1 MSTRRRRESASASA
15 PARADD
21 DNDDES
27 GGVARAREA
36 SSASRGRQARRG
48 AATPLV
54 TVETSDDDDDVDDD
68 DDDDDGMNLRAR
80 IYGRQS
86 IPFIVATA
94 CVTATALVAVVLQ
107 SISLRLNAFAVA
119 SARVSQT
126 HADLAPMTRR
136 LRDVE
141 HAMKKCEERDAGRAS
156 AMLELRHEMDK
167 CAKGMSPLE
176 AAVDALKASQRD
188 VVKMVQV
195 DELRKQIAALATK
208 AQKSNNAN
216 SGLLRK
222 ASSKVSETDFK
233 ALEAAVDTLRGAQDK
248 YVTSDALSA
257 LTAVDI
263 ATEKQLKT
271 LNDELATATAQLK
284 AFKTSSAKDLAAFS
298 SATSSDAKDMLAQI
312 SALSGSVDTL
322 SKSQNDF
329 ARMSHI
335 DELKRQ
341 IDALSRSLQTKKSG
355 GFFKKTPAQ
364 TAQVSNAQ
372 ITALQNTIDALKKAQ
387 GEFVTATQL
396 NGIDSAINA
405 MKKNQAGFAKS
416 GDLKK
421 LEARIAAN
429 AAPQSADFTSLEKH
443 MTERVDQYMKS
454 LPRTMPKSIFS
465 KSADVSSNLWYAD
478 RTGRPDYALASGGGR
493 VVAHSPISPF
503 VARGDGPITAALTYL
518 RSGVHPRSDD
528 WLLTPSLEQPGDCLA
543 LHSPTG
549 FIDVRLRQPITIDA
563 VTLEHSDSL
572 VAYDTHSAPKDFG
585 IFGWLSNTNKSK
597 APKSMMP
604 LGNFSYSV
612 DLGAVQTFDVEAPRV
627 VDHVRLFVK
636 NNHGHKG
643 WTCVYRFRVHG
654 TPV

>member
-1 MSTRRRRESASASA
+1 
-15 PARADD
+15 
-21 DNDDES
+21 
-27 GGVARAREA
+27 
-36 SSASRGRQARRG
+36 
-48 AATPLV
+48 
-54 TVETSDDDDDVDDD
+54 
-68 DDDDDGMNLRAR
+68 
-80 IYGRQS
+80 
-86 IPFIVATA
+86 
-94 CVTATALVAVVLQ
+94 VTATALVAVVLQ

-156 AMLELRHEMDK
+156 AMRELRHEMDK
-167 CAKGMSPLE
+167 YAKGMSPLE
-176 AAVDALKASQRD
+176 AAVEALKASQRD

-195 DELRKQIAALATK
+195 DELKKQIAALATK
-208 AQKSNNAN
+208 AQKNNNAN
-216 SGLLRK
+216 SGLFK
-222 ASSKVSETDFK
+222 KSSSKVSETDFK
-233 ALEAAVDTLRGAQDK
+233 ALEAAVDALRGAQDK

-257 LTAVDI
+257 LTAVDV

-284 AFKTSSAKDLAAFS
+284 ALKTSSAKDLAAFS

-312 SALSGSVDTL
+312 SALSGSVYTL

-341 IDALSRSLQTKKSG
+341 IDALSTSLQTKKSG

-396 NGIDSAINA
+396 NGIDSAISA
-405 MKKNQAGFAKS
+405 MEKKFGAMEKNQAGFAKS

-421 LEARIAAN
+421 LEARIAAT

-443 MTERVDQYMKS
+443 MTERVDQYMKA
-454 LPRTMPKSIFS
+454 LPRTTPKSIFS

-585 IFGWLSNTNKSK
+585 IFGWLSNTKKSK

-654 TPV
+654 TPVWRGS

>member
-21 DNDDES
+21 DDDDDS
-27 GGVARAREA
+27 DGVARAREA

-54 TVETSDDDDDVDDD
+54 TVETSDDDDDVDD

-141 HAMKKCEERDAGRAS
+141 HAMKKCEERDSGRAS
-156 AMLELRHEMDK
+156 AMRELRHEMDK
-167 CAKGMSPLE
+167 YAKGMSPLE
-176 AAVDALKASQRD
+176 AAVEALKASQRD

-195 DELRKQIAALATK
+195 DELKKQIAALATK
-208 AQKSNNAN
+208 AQKNNNAN
-216 SGLLRK
+216 SGLFKK

-233 ALEAAVDTLRGAQDK
+233 ALEAAVDALRGAQDK
-248 YVTSDALSA
+248 YVTSDALST
-257 LTAVDI
+257 LTAVDV

-284 AFKTSSAKDLAAFS
+284 ALKTSSAKDLAAFS

-341 IDALSRSLQTKKSG
+341 IDALSTSLQTKKSG
-355 GFFKKTPAQ
+355 GFFKKNPAQ

-372 ITALQNTIDALKKAQ
+372 ITALQNTIDALKK
-387 GEFVTATQL
+387 
-396 NGIDSAINA
+396 
-405 MKKNQAGFAKS
+405 NQAGFAKS

-421 LEARIAAN
+421 LEARIAATP
-429 AAPQSADFTSLEKH
+429 APQSADFTSLEKH

-454 LPRTMPKSIFS
+454 LPRTTPKSIFS

-585 IFGWLSNTNKSK
+585 IFGWLSNTKKSK

-654 TPV
+654 SPV

>member
-21 DNDDES
+21 DNDDEAD
-27 GGVARAREA
+27 GVARAREA

-54 TVETSDDDDDVDDD
+54 TVETSDDDDDVDD

-195 DELRKQIAALATK
+195 DELKKQIAALATK
-208 AQKSNNAN
+208 AQKNNNAN
-216 SGLLRK
+216 SGLFKK

-233 ALEAAVDTLRGAQDK
+233 ALEAAVDALRGAQDK
-248 YVTSDALSA
+248 YVTSDALST
-257 LTAVDI
+257 LTAVDV

-284 AFKTSSAKDLAAFS
+284 ALKTSSAKDLAAFS

-341 IDALSRSLQTKKSG
+341 IDALSTSLQTKKSG

-372 ITALQNTIDALKKAQ
+372 ITALQNTIDALKK
-387 GEFVTATQL
+387 
-396 NGIDSAINA
+396 
-405 MKKNQAGFAKS
+405 NQAGFAKS

-421 LEARIAAN
+421 LEARIAAA

-454 LPRTMPKSIFS
+454 LPRTTPKSIFS

-612 DLGAVQTFDVEAPRV
+612 DLGAVQTFDVEAHRV

>member
-21 DNDDES
+21 DNDDEAD
-27 GGVARAREA
+27 GVARAREA

-54 TVETSDDDDDVDDD
+54 TVETSDDDDDVDD

-195 DELRKQIAALATK
+195 DELKKQIAALATK

-216 SGLLRK
+216 SGLLKK

-233 ALEAAVDTLRGAQDK
+233 ALEAAVDALRGAQDK
-248 YVTSDALSA
+248 YVTSDALST
-257 LTAVDI
+257 LTAVDV

-284 AFKTSSAKDLAAFS
+284 ALKTSSAKDLAAFS

-341 IDALSRSLQTKKSG
+341 IDALSTSLQTKKSG
-355 GFFKKTPAQ
+355 GFFKKNPAQ

-372 ITALQNTIDALKKAQ
+372 ITALQNTIDALKK
-387 GEFVTATQL
+387 
-396 NGIDSAINA
+396 
-405 MKKNQAGFAKS
+405 NQAGFAKS

-421 LEARIAAN
+421 LEARIAAT

-454 LPRTMPKSIFS
+454 LPRTTPKSIFS

-585 IFGWLSNTNKSK
+585 IFGWLSNTKKSK

-654 TPV
+654 SPV

>member
-21 DNDDES
+21 DDDDES
-27 GGVARAREA
+27 DGVARAREA

-54 TVETSDDDDDVDDD
+54 TVETSDDDDDDVDN
-68 DDDDDGMNLRAR
+68 DDDDDGMDSRAR
-80 IYGRQS
+80 IHGRQS

-126 HADLAPMTRR
+126 HVDLAPMTRR

-141 HAMKKCEERDAGRAS
+141 HAMKKCEERDAGQAS
-156 AMLELRHEMDK
+156 TMRELRHEMDK
-167 CAKGMSPLE
+167 YAKGVSPLE
-176 AAVDALKASQRD
+176 AAVDALKVSQRD

-195 DELRKQIAALATK
+195 DELKKQIATLATMS
-208 AQKSNNAN
+208 QKSNNAN
-216 SGLLRK
+216 SGLLKK

-233 ALEAAVDTLRGAQDK
+233 ALEAAVDALRGAQDK
-248 YVTSDALSA
+248 YVTRDALSA
-257 LTAVDI
+257 LTAVDV

-298 SATSSDAKDMLAQI
+298 SATSSDVKDMLAQI

-341 IDALSRSLQTKKSG
+341 IDALSTSLQTKKSG

-364 TAQVSNAQ
+364 IAQVSNAQ
-372 ITALQNTIDALKKAQ
+372 ITAIQNTIDALKKAQ

-396 NGIDSAINA
+396 NGIDSDISAI
-405 MKKNQAGFAKS
+405 KKNQAGFAKS

-421 LEARIAAN
+421 LEARIAATP
-429 AAPQSADFTSLEKH
+429 APQSADFTSLEKY

-585 IFGWLSNTNKSK
+585 IFGWLSNTKKSK